1 MVEVKEG
8 KRPSAGV
15 ALFWNGVGKVFREL
29 VRFTLGVL
37 LARLIRPSEFGII
50 GLVIVVVAI
59 CDRIQEGGIKAAIVK
74 ERHLSESDLTTALIV
89 NLTLS
94 GIVFTSLFW
103 SADWLAIFFRE
114 PLLVQVVPFLAI
126 GLLIDSTV
134 IVHNAILTREM
145 RFEEQARAGFW
156 SALISGLSGLI
167 YAFIQ
172 PTVWA
177 LVFSSLIGKLSYA
190 TFLWSYRAYVPKS
203 RPSMGSFIKL
213 TRYGGKI
220 ALSSLIESVSNNALP
235 LIIGKQFGSVQ
246 LGLWNRASS
255 MKEIPLNN
263 IYLITQPVI
272 FAKLCEQSHDRRLQR
287 LTYRK
292 INHLMAYTVSSLMM
306 FFFFHAETIV
316 QVVLGETWLE
326 SARLLSL
333 LSLFGIFHQMTR
345 LNNDIVMSTGN
356 ANLVLKHEVF
366 RKGLFFFAILLS
378 WPLGINGML
387 QAIVVQSA
395 VSYIIMLLAVQNA
408 LEIST
413 MNQIAVFGGYIGV
426 AFVAGFLSTQ
436 SHWGDS
442 PLQLFFSLIV
452 SGISYGVVTIW
463 LSRFLRLRGQLEMY
477 RFLCALIMKAPPRI
491 HKTRLILKR
500 VMVSSKR

>member
-1 MVEVKEG
+1 M
-8 KRPSAGV
+8 
-15 ALFWNGVGKVFREL
+15 
-29 VRFTLGVL
+29 
-37 LARLIRPSEFGII
+37 I
-50 GLVIVVVAI
+50 
-59 CDRIQEGGIKAAIVK
+59 
-74 ERHLSESDLTTALIV
+74 LSC
-89 NLTLS
+89 LS
-94 GIVFTSLFW
+94 
-103 SADWLAIFFRE
+103 
-114 PLLVQVVPFLAI
+114 
-126 GLLIDSTV
+126 
-134 IVHNAILTREM
+134 
-145 RFEEQARAGFW
+145 
-156 SALISGLSGLI
+156 
-167 YAFIQ
+167 
-172 PTVWA
+172 
-177 LVFSSLIGKLSYA
+177 
-190 TFLWSYRAYVPKS
+190 
-203 RPSMGSFIKL
+203 
-213 TRYGGKI
+213 
-220 ALSSLIESVSNNALP
+220 
-235 LIIGKQFGSVQ
+235 
-246 LGLWNRASS
+246 
-255 MKEIPLNN
+255 
-263 IYLITQPVI
+263 
-272 FAKLCEQSHDRRLQR
+272 
-287 LTYRK
+287 
-292 INHLMAYTVSSLMM
+292 
-306 FFFFHAETIV
+306 
-316 QVVLGETWLE
+316 
-326 SARLLSL
+326 
-333 LSLFGIFHQMTR
+333 
-345 LNNDIVMSTGN
+345 N